1 MEKAKTLSDYK
12 DELRRLT
19 EHYYICCD
27 PRVRAAIEVVRK
39 ENEPKVA
46 ELQRK
51 IENLRLARK
60 LVTRWP
66 DCTPDNVKKVCE
78 DYWSGTTEKHTYRIH
93 LWNDKAVWT
102 SYPAGGYSTVG
113 GFTPTPPAYELISR
127 TELAYK
133 NSSKKVAKKLKGL
146 CFERNSGKRVTPAM
160 MQAELDKL

>member
-12 DELRRLT
+12 DELRRLA

-27 PRVRAAIEVVRK
+27 PRVRAAIEVVCK

-51 IENLRLARK
+51 IENLRIARK
-60 LVTRWP
+60 PVTRWP
-66 DCTPDNVKKVCE
+66 DFTPDNVKKVCE

-102 SYPAGGYSTVG
+102 SYPAGGGIPIMAG
-113 GFTPTPPAYELISR
+113 GIQR
-127 TELAYK
+127 QQ
-133 NSSKKVAKKLKGL
+133 
-146 CFERNSGKRVTPAM
+146 VTPWSA
-160 MQAELDKL
+160 